1 MQRAYNKPFQNSFPG
16 QLILSDNGLNGSV
29 STVFDQM
36 GLLKKIIFND
46 NKLVGD
52 VNEVLSGKDN
62 LGKLHNVDSSPP
74 AAKSL

>member
-36 GLLKKIIFND
+36 GLLEDLRLND

-52 VNEVLSGKDN
+52 INEVLSGRNN
-62 LGKLHNVDSSPP
+62 LGKLHNMDSSPP